1 MRSPLQ
7 HTAILFFS
15 HLKKQQANDKKIHSL
30 KAVNKKISSLFI
42 RKSLKTAQKSG
53 YPVYWIDSNQQQ
65 GDTFGERL
73 ANAYQWLFDK
83 GYQKVIAIG
92 NDCLTL
98 TVEDVYQAAT
108 SLESNKSV
116 LGPSKDGGVYLLGLC
131 KEQFSKQ
138 TFAELP
144 WTTCTLLAA
153 LKSHLKDVQFLSFKR
168 SVNYRED
175 LVAEITGDALCQWVK
190 KRILAILAVLQHS
203 NYANYSFSRPH
214 LPFLAKE
221 YLRGPPIRLHS

>member
-1 MRSPLQ
+1 MRSHLQ

-42 RKSLKTAQKSG
+42 QKSLKTAQRSG

-65 GDTFGERL
+65 GDTFGERF
-73 ANAYQWLFDK
+73 ANAYQQLFDK
-83 GYQKVIAIG
+83 GYQNVIAIG

-98 TVEDVYQAAT
+98 TVEDIYQAAT
-108 SLESNKSV
+108 SLESNKPV

-138 TFAELP
+138 TFEELP
-144 WTTCTLLAA
+144 WTTCTLTFA
-153 LKSHLKDVQFLSFKR
+153 LKDYLKDVQFLSFKVG
-168 SVNYRED
+168 VNHRKD
-175 LVAEITGDALCQWVK
+175 LVAEITSGALCQWVNK
-190 KRILAILAVLQHS
+190 NILEILVALQHS
-203 NYANYSFSRPH
+203 IYVNRSSSRPH
-214 LPFLAKE
+214 LPFLSKE
-221 YLRGPPIRLHS
+221 HLRGPPICFHS